1 MVERVG
7 IWAKLKERRYRRRG
21 RESGEL
27 VRSVEAATDERGLE
41 DLPSSIGWLLDAP
54 LFIDEKQVE
63 AFYDAVLRPDFEGTS
78 VTLSNSISASTTI
91 GSGVTVGAA
100 IPWL

>member
-7 IWAKLKERRYRRRG
+7 IWAKLKERVTSAAVARAA
-21 RESGEL
+21 EL
-27 VRSVEAATDERGLE
+27 VRSVEAATDERGLD

-63 AFYDAVLRPDFEGTS
+63 AFYDAVLAQ
-78 VTLSNSISASTTI
+78 ISKAH
-91 GSGVTVGAA
+91 
-100 IPWL
+100 L